1 MPEAVESLFSDSTLG
16 IWKLNCPSFAELKV
30 DDKQY
35 VYHQGERQTSIFWV
49 AEGFVRQAR
58 VSRNGDELTTAFLG
72 KGGVFG
78 VFQSEDSVEME
89 ESIQAWPGVRVC
101 SVRTEEIQKVFLAY
115 PKMAWQFIQKISAQ
129 KQHTERRLQS
139 ISSQTVDVRV
149 LETLCELVHFSSK
162 RCNHG
167 FTLELMMTQQE
178 LANFVGASRP
188 VVSTALNKLKKQGLL
203 AYVADRICVYDEAL
217 LAYRISQNQ
226 KNDGV
231 LYR

>member
-1 MPEAVESLFSDSTLG
+1 MPEAVESLFSDSALVM
-16 IWKLNCPSFAELKV
+16 WKQNCPSFAELKV
-30 DDKQY
+30 DRKQY
-35 VYHQGERQTSIFWV
+35 IYHQGERQASIFWV

-58 VSRNGDELTTAFLG
+58 VSKDGDELTTAFLG

-89 ESIQAWPGVRVC
+89 ESIQAWPDVRVC
-101 SVRTEEIQKVFLAY
+101 SVRTEEIQKLFLDY

-139 ISSQTVDVRV
+139 IFSQTVDVRV

-167 FTLELMMTQQE
+167 FTLELMITQQE

-188 VVSTALNKLKKQGLL
+188 VVSTALNKLKKQDLL
-203 AYVADRICVYDEAL
+203 AYVEDRICVYDEAL

-226 KNDGV
+226 KK
-231 LYR
+231 